1 MKMPFWPA
9 LPVIACAG
17 WLLSVSAAEPDVVWR
32 NFTAQ
37 QEFLRRNLTRKPE
50 YRAAVDALRRARRG
64 AADSVLEA
72 CCKHPGVRSAWA
84 RLLLAR
90 RRLSERV
97 EDPDL
102 NRDVIAA
109 SRKLREL
116 LRATPEVVRAEKA
129 VAAAV
134 AGVAAIIRNAGGTGV
149 FPPGDGL
156 FDGLFDAIG
165 ETPAGEEERR
175 IGFFDWLERAVLEEA
190 PETEQESLRRL
201 LIHRHA
207 PLEAVNG
214 MAPDGEEPLAE
225 PMEELFR
232 ILASTD
238 TTRIPPGVA
247 EGMIEEL
254 SLEFGP
260 VSRTLVAEVVAALPA
275 KRWRRPDTEGF
286 RWNLMHLYR
295 EGVLA
300 EADGPWFLLWL
311 EEGLSARDFAA
322 LAAVPGINRDA
333 WLAAMIDGRVAFDR
347 AVAAASTP
355 VSGSG
360 AVRERGLEARRKKSV
375 AAAKEARQAWIR
387 ALSLAPER
395 PEPLLGLVRSDRFS
409 DGSAAERVAVFREL
423 IRRSPGEFAA
433 YRQMAESLL
442 AVGGGNPLP
451 VAELACA
458 AMDSGRIDT
467 GIPLFGFELLVLP
480 GLMRWDYRWKKSF
493 LLPGVARS
501 GDRLFDWFEAA
512 ELPTDA
518 RNLLLL
524 NRMSFEMATLRYD
537 RALATRKRIPLDDAK
552 LASLVEFPRWELP
565 APGWLPGFAEFQDP
579 VPLLKLFT
587 GKSGPS
593 LQALEREFLRGKR
606 DVPEKVAALVRAG
619 QWTAEER
626 DVLVDLCGRW
636 TLPRGVRA
644 YIGRY
649 GNRDSFRLA
658 LSCGRVDLMIEMIRM
673 GYRYDRFSAWPGE
686 SAWRIARFGR
696 DPAPL
701 NALKQAGD
709 PLTRAEPNSGRTPLH
724 EAASRPGSAMTGR
737 LIALGVPC
745 NVPDRR
751 GMTPLFCAASAG
763 NAEAVVLLL
772 KAGADCNRAARG
784 GMTPLMASIR
794 HRRGSAVWEPL
805 LRRSTR
811 INARD
816 RSGWAALHYAAEYSE
831 DPELFKAL
839 LARGAS
845 RELRDRRDRTP
856 AEIAAEHGRDK
867 IAALLQP

>member
-1 MKMPFWPA
+1 M
-9 LPVIACAG
+9 
-17 WLLSVSAAEPDVVWR
+17 
-32 NFTAQ
+32 
-37 QEFLRRNLTRKPE
+37 
-50 YRAAVDALRRARRG
+50 
-64 AADSVLEA
+64 
-72 CCKHPGVRSAWA
+72 
-84 RLLLAR
+84 
-90 RRLSERV
+90 
-97 EDPDL
+97 
-102 NRDVIAA
+102 
-109 SRKLREL
+109 
-116 LRATPEVVRAEKA
+116 
-129 VAAAV
+129 
-134 AGVAAIIRNAGGTGV
+134 
-149 FPPGDGL
+149 
-156 FDGLFDAIG
+156 
-165 ETPAGEEERR
+165 
-175 IGFFDWLERAVLEEA
+175 
-190 PETEQESLRRL
+190 
-201 LIHRHA
+201 
-207 PLEAVNG
+207 
-214 MAPDGEEPLAE
+214 
-225 PMEELFR
+225 
-232 ILASTD
+232 
-238 TTRIPPGVA
+238 
-247 EGMIEEL
+247 
-254 SLEFGP
+254 
-260 VSRTLVAEVVAALPA
+260 
-275 KRWRRPDTEGF
+275 
-286 RWNLMHLYR
+286 
-295 EGVLA
+295 
-300 EADGPWFLLWL
+300 
-311 EEGLSARDFAA
+311 
-322 LAAVPGINRDA
+322 
-333 WLAAMIDGRVAFDR
+333 
-347 AVAAASTP
+347 
-355 VSGSG
+355 
-360 AVRERGLEARRKKSV
+360 
-375 AAAKEARQAWIR
+375 
-387 ALSLAPER
+387 
-395 PEPLLGLVRSDRFS
+395 
-409 DGSAAERVAVFREL
+409 
-423 IRRSPGEFAA
+423 
-433 YRQMAESLL
+433 
-442 AVGGGNPLP
+442 
-451 VAELACA
+451 
-458 AMDSGRIDT
+458 
-467 GIPLFGFELLVLP
+467 
-480 GLMRWDYRWKKSF
+480 
-493 LLPGVARS
+493 
-501 GDRLFDWFEAA
+501 
-512 ELPTDA
+512 
-518 RNLLLL
+518 
-524 NRMSFEMATLRYD
+524 
-537 RALATRKRIPLDDAK
+537 
-552 LASLVEFPRWELP
+552 
-565 APGWLPGFAEFQDP
+565 
-579 VPLLKLFT
+579 LKLFT
-587 GKSGPS
+587 GKSGPA

-784 GMTPLMASIR
+784 GVTPLMASIR